1 MGWEHLANTSDF
13 ERRSVVG
20 RASDSRLIAI
30 YRVDGTYYATSDICT
45 HASARLSQGEV
56 VDGYIECP
64 LHFGLF
70 DIATGK
76 AQGAPV
82 VRDLITFP
90 VKLVGTKILVDV
102 PDGPS

>member
-13 ERRSVVG
+13 SRSSVIG
-20 RASDSRLIAI
+20 RVSGGRPIAI
-30 YRVDGTYYATSDICT
+30 YHVDGKYYATSDICT
-45 HASARLSQGEV
+45 HANGVLSQGEV

-70 DIATGK
+70 EISTGK

-82 VRDLITFP
+82 THDLAAFP
-90 VKLVGTKILVDV
+90 VRIEGTQIFVQV
-102 PDGPS
+102 PDRL

>member
-13 ERRSVVG
+13 EQSNVIGRVSGSRS
-20 RASDSRLIAI
+20 IAI
-30 YRVDGTYYATSDICT
+30 YHVDDRYFATSDICT
-45 HASARLSQGEV
+45 HANGVLSQGEV

-70 DIATGK
+70 EISTGK

-82 VRDLITFP
+82 IHDLTTFP
-90 VKLVGTKILVDV
+90 VRIEGTQIFVQV
-102 PDGPS
+102 PD

>member
-13 ERRSVVG
+13 EQSSVIGRTSGSRS
-20 RASDSRLIAI
+20 IAI
-30 YRVDGTYYATSDICT
+30 YHVDGKYYATSDICT
-45 HASARLSQGEV
+45 HANGVLSQGDV

-70 DIATGK
+70 EVSTGK

-82 VRDLITFP
+82 TRDLLTLS
-90 VKLVGTKILVDV
+90 VKVEGARILVDL
-102 PDGPS
+102 PDHS